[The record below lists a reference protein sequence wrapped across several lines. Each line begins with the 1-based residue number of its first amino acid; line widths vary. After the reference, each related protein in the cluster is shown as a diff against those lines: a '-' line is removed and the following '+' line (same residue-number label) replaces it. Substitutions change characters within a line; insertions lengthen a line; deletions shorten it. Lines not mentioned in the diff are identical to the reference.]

1 MNILAFCAHPD
12 DIELNVGGT
21 LLKYKKQGHKIYIAL
36 TTSGNTGS
44 NIMTDVE
51 EIGRVREA
59 EMMKSA
65 ALYGAEVRF
74 LRNDDE
80 RLLDTNETR
89 TQVLDAMRWANPDII
104 FTHSPKDESPD
115 HWMTSHLV
123 RAMVLSLPGINQQ
136 ANEKPC
142 DKHVSVFTWEPT
154 FGVNNLPEVYVDISD
169 EFDAKYGAI
178 QNHESQKA
186 YMDVF
191 GSQLG
196 EDMRIFNA
204 FRGLQYGCKYAECF
218 SSYKIHGYMA
228 DFRLLP

>member
-1 MNILAFCAHPD
+1 MNKKALALG
-12 DIELNVGGT
+12 IT
-21 LLKYKKQGHKIYIAL
+21 L
-36 TTSGNTGS
+36 
-44 NIMTDVE
+44 
-51 EIGRVREA
+51 
-59 EMMKSA
+59 
-65 ALYGAEVRF
+65 
-74 LRNDDE
+74 
-80 RLLDTNETR
+80 
-89 TQVLDAMRWANPDII
+89 
-104 FTHSPKDESPD
+104 
-115 HWMTSHLV
+115 
-123 RAMVLSLPGINQQ
+123 VLSLPGINQQ

-154 FGVNNLPEVYVDISD
+154 FGVNNLPEAYVDISD